1 MKLNKKRFRDCVE
14 ELSAPATT
22 ALILCLSLTVIA
34 LIRLFVGMVT
44 DFIEDPIY
52 VLLTYPEL
60 FEYILMSLTL
70 TFGGAALIDI
80 TVREQG

>member
-1 MKLNKKRFRDCVE
+1 MKVKKKRFRDCVE
-14 ELSAPATT
+14 ELSKPATT

-34 LIRLFVGMVT
+34 LIRLFAGMVT
-44 DFIEDPIY
+44 DFMEDPIY

-70 TFGGAALIDI
+70 TFGGAVLIDI
-80 TVREQG
+80 TVKEQG